1 MTTSHLD
8 VWEREVGSIEDANLI
23 NPAIG
28 VETCVRLKREVAV
41 RVTEGA
47 TTLPN
52 APAGHVFLPLARLR
66 RPPNQA
72 EITAQHIEDM
82 RLFFHSPQGTRV
94 VSFVPAFLPITDSPY
109 AASGE
114 NLPEWNINPS
124 YSRIANPN
132 TFIQV
137 PKYHAFKT
145 HNEAAAG
152 ILPLTL
158 PDGPAYPVSIF
169 RERYSDSTANCCGS

>member
-1 MTTSHLD
+1 M
-8 VWEREVGSIEDANLI
+8 
-23 NPAIG
+23 
-28 VETCVRLKREVAV
+28 RLKREAAV

-72 EITAQHIEDM
+72 EITVQHIEDM

-94 VSFVPAFLPITDSPY
+94 VSFVPSFLPITDSPY

-114 NLPEWNINPS
+114 KLPEWNIKPS
-124 YSRIANPN
+124 YSRLASPN

-158 PDGPAYPVSIF
+158 PDRARLSSFYISGTIF
-169 RERYSDSTANCCGS
+169 DSTANCSGS